1 MALPGIPLCI
11 SLQNYTYSI
20 LGLKT
25 GTPKTRFLPLHSGA
39 AISTP
44 AISTPAFLLLP
55 RFPLPRF
62 QSPPEN
68 LHEWRGAYKPAGR
81 LPSHRLHADAAGRHA
96 SR

>member
-1 MALPGIPLCI
+1 MALPGIPLY
-11 SLQNYTYSI
+11 LVYFRTENGDTENAFSI
-20 LGLKT
+20 
-25 GTPKTRFLPLHSGA
+25 PLHSGA